1 MSAATAPTVSTTD
14 AATTA
19 APTAPSSSRPPIFE
33 IELTVSSGTYIR
45 SIVHDIGLALGSA
58 AHVVKLTRTR
68 QGEFVLE
75 PPAATT
81 TLEATDSA
89 AAPSGDAPTEQ
100 PVEDAP
106 KATADAP
113 AAESE
118 KKLELE
124 TFSGGCVEWT
134 LLEKAI
140 AEQAAAKKE
149 GREVTEGRDEDGW
162 LEWERD
168 LLSKCKEV

>member
-1 MSAATAPTVSTTD
+1 M
-14 AATTA
+14 
-19 APTAPSSSRPPIFE
+19 
-33 IELTVSSGTYIR
+33 
-45 SIVHDIGLALGSA
+45 HDIGLALGSA
-58 AHVVKLTRTR
+58 AHVVQLTRTR

-100 PVEDAP
+100 PAEDAP

-113 AAESE
+113 ATGAE

-134 LLEKAI
+134 LLEKAV
-140 AEQAAAKKE
+140 AEHAAAKKE